1 MKLLTLPINPQD
13 LNPVD
18 ICHGRNSLVHEAT
31 RNAVPV
37 SGRHTA
43 VHIKSGADGD
53 TESSEFIMLG
63 LRVYQHSNFISA
75 ACSPPKLSQRTL
87 HLGSGL
93 PSDPMPDWASVNYFV
108 LFCYVNF
115 WPASMTLSKPFQLP
129 SLQRYH
135 WGDNTVFTLFY
146 GSARKIIQPHSFPV
160 TREYKF
166 ICQRKNNHLQYSC
179 ACTRL
184 LSSLNT
190 GSLSS

>member
-1 MKLLTLPINPQD
+1 MRSRDLTHMKLLTLPINPQD

-75 ACSPPKLSQRTL
+75 SCSPPKLSQRTL

-108 LFCYVNF
+108 LFCCLCK
-115 WPASMTLSKPFQLP
+115 LSACFHDLEQAISTSFTTAL
-129 SLQRYH
+129 SLGRQYCI
-135 WGDNTVFTLFY
+135 Y
-146 GSARKIIQPHSFPV
+146 PV
-160 TREYKF
+160 
-166 ICQRKNNHLQYSC
+166 L
-179 ACTRL
+179 
-184 LSSLNT
+184 
-190 GSLSS
+190 